1 MKFIIQAGIMAS
13 IFAVL
18 LSCSKSDQNQGDI
31 YYEQGNYEQAI
42 EKYTEKLKFE
52 PNDVSTLYSRG
63 RAYEESGNFEL
74 AKDDFEKALELE
86 PNNFQ
91 LLLSLSNIHHTNEN
105 YTNALLYANRAEEIS
120 GAPAM
125 ASFLKGRAYHSLGN
139 TEEALKAYGSAIRR
153 DKNFGQAYYNRG
165 LLKVGMGNIGSGC
178 EDLQLA
184 SGLEYP
190 GSSEAYKKYC
200 Q

>member
-1 MKFIIQAGIMAS
+1 MKLSIRAGITLLFSMA
-13 IFAVL
+13 L
-18 LSCSKSDQNQGDI
+18 LACSNSDQNQADTYYNDGD
-31 YYEQGNYEQAI
+31 YDQAVVA
-42 EKYTEKLKFE
+42 YTEKLKNN
-52 PNDVSTLYSRG
+52 PKDVSTLYSRG
-63 RAYEESGNFEL
+63 RAYEEAGNFEE
-74 AKDDFEKALELE
+74 AKSDFEQALKID

-91 LLLSLSNIHHTNEN
+91 ILLSLSNVYHTTEN

-165 LLKVGMGNIGSGC
+165 LLKVAMGNIGSAC

-190 GSSEAYKKYC
+190 GSSEAFAKYC

>member
-1 MKFIIQAGIMAS
+1 MSMRTVVTLLFSSIMLA
-13 IFAVL
+13 
-18 LSCSKSDQNQGDI
+18 CSNSNQNNADA
-31 YYEQGNYEQAI
+31 YYERGDYDKAVEA
-42 EKYTEKLKFE
+42 YTEKLKFE

-74 AKDDFEKALELE
+74 AKADFEEALKIE

-91 LLLSLSNIHHTNEN
+91 VLLSLSNIHHSNEN
-105 YTNALLYANRAEEIS
+105 YTNALMYANRAEEIP

-165 LLKVGMGNIGSGC
+165 LLKVAMGNIGSAC

-184 SGLEYP
+184 NGLEYP
-190 GSSEAYKKYC
+190 GSAEAFSEYC